1 MIVFVP
7 TDGNLINANN
17 LPIENQR
24 HKIVAIKYG
33 VKEVNCNSKYAY
45 LNIPFND
52 KKNLVFEDELK
63 DKYSNLLIYQKE
75 IFEYVDECGE
85 KDLLIIADDTIE
97 SLLIIV
103 LMRKLSY
110 RYRLHILCFPI
121 CKDESATIN

>member
-33 VKEVNCNSKYAY
+33 VEEVNCNSKYAY

-52 KKNLVFEDELK
+52 KKNLMFEDELK

-85 KDLLIIADDTIE
+85 KDLLIVADDTIE

-110 RYRLHILCFPI
+110 RYRLHI
-121 CKDESATIN
+121 ESATIN